1 MHQGLQPFQCL
12 APYRNKICKQL
23 HRGQAPNIPKNANYR
38 NMKVMLF
45 GLLRF
50 LSALMRSNGF
60 EEVYLGLNWFDVASE
75 GSVEV

>member
-1 MHQGLQPFQCL
+1 MLK
-12 APYRNKICKQL
+12 ND
-23 HRGQAPNIPKNANYR
+23 NNANYR
-38 NMKVMLF
+38 NMKVMPC

-60 EEVYLGLNWFDVASE
+60 EEVYLGLNWFDVVSE

>member
-1 MHQGLQPFQCL
+1 MS
-12 APYRNKICKQL
+12 
-23 HRGQAPNIPKNANYR
+23 NYR
-38 NMKVMLF
+38 NMKVMPC

-60 EEVYLGLNWFDVASE
+60 EEVCLGLNWFDVVSE